1 MQNIEGDILRQI
13 REAQE
18 FARLDEIR
26 NSLTKFL
33 EYSQVDEKGQHIKLG
48 PHHREWAEKV
58 WNQIRDIVEPG
69 KWPPPEKTD
78 TIIFAPREF
87 GKTTFMVG
95 LIQFM
100 LGKNPLLRI
109 KYVSR
114 NDDVSRAVVG
124 QVANNI
130 ANNKRVQEV
139 FPNLKP
145 DPKGSWSGTAIMVI
159 KLDEDGNVHDA
170 NLGIKDA
177 SLQAYGVTSP
187 ATGGRADIIFFD
199 DLIGGREAIQE
210 PGRLEKIAKSF
221 YTDWL
226 NIGGKRHIVIGT
238 PWTPNDILAQLSQNP
253 EWELWKKPAID
264 KQGNPLW
271 PEARPIEWLMSR
283 KRKIGDTAFA
293 LQFMLEGIKPKDEWW
308 TQAIIDKAKDHKTE
322 FGRVPAD
329 FELDGIVIG
338 VDPAASL
345 NNNGSFSCIFC
356 ILYDKYKRKVPYRIV
371 RDRQQPRALAE
382 KLVDMVLEVDGSL
395 TVEKGNGNVQP
406 VRINMIAV
414 ENNATQEA
422 FVDLINL
429 VCENRGIQL
438 KVPME
443 GVSTTS
449 RSKWGLD
456 IGLPRMSGEFETGK
470 WIIPFGGSKHHR
482 DDGSE
487 WLDPLHECPICS
499 WINEMLNYGESET
512 TTDMIMAS
520 WLASAAIDRQVIADL
535 PVFVRKRTVNVTNV
549 NWG

>member
-1 MQNIEGDILRQI
+1 MQNVDGDILRQI
-13 REAQE
+13 REATE

-26 NSLTKFL
+26 NDICKFI
-33 EYSQVDEKGQHIKLG
+33 EYTQVDETGKPLVLG
-48 PHHREWAEKV
+48 KHHREWLEII
-58 WNQIRDIVEPG
+58 WGQIRDIVEPG
-69 KWPPPEKTD
+69 KWTPPEKTD
-78 TIIFAPREF
+78 LVLFAPRNH
-87 GKTTFMVG
+87 GKTTIMAAI
-95 LIQFM
+95 LQYIM
-100 LGKNPLLRI
+100 GKNPLLRI

-114 NDDVSRAVVG
+114 NDDVSRAVVA
-124 QVANNI
+124 QVGNNI
-130 ANNKRVQEV
+130 LNNVKVHEV

-145 DPKGSWSGTAIMVI
+145 DPAGSWSSTALFVL
-159 KLDEDGNVHDA
+159 KVDEEGRPMG
-170 NLGIKDA
+170 LGIKDA
-177 SLQAYGVTSP
+177 TLQAYGITSP
-187 ATGGRADIIFFD
+187 ATGGRADVIVFD
-199 DLIGGREAIQE
+199 DIIGGREAIQE

-221 YTDWL
+221 RVDWMS
-226 NIGGKRHIVIGT
+226 IGGKRHIVVGT
-238 PWTPNDILAQLSQNP
+238 PWTPSDILAQLSQD
-253 EWELWKKPAID
+253 ELWECWRKPAIN
-264 KQGNPLW
+264 KQTGEALW
-271 PEARPIEWLMSR
+271 PEGRPIEWLMR
-283 KRKIGDTAFA
+283 KKRQIGDTAFA
-293 LQFMLEGIKPKDEWW
+293 LQYMLEGVKPKDEWW
-308 TQAIIDKAKDHKTE
+308 TQAILDKAKDHKTE
-322 FGRVPAD
+322 FGKVPAD
-329 FELDGIVIG
+329 FEVEGIVIG

-356 ILYDKYKRKVPYRIV
+356 ILFDKYRRKVPYRII
-371 RDRQQPRALAE
+371 RDRQQPRMLAE
-382 KLVDMVLEVDGSL
+382 RLVDMVREVDGSL
-395 TVEKGNGNVQP
+395 TVEKGNGTVQP
-406 VRINMIAV
+406 VRISMVAV

-535 PVFVRKRTVNVTNV
+535 PVFVRKRMVNVTNV